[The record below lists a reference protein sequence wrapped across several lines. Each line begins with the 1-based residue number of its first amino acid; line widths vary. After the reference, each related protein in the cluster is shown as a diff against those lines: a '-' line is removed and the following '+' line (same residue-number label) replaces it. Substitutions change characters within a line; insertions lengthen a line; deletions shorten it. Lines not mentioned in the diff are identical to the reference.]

1 MKKSL
6 AVQRLLP
13 LTLLFVG
20 TNCSFR
26 AGVLPEV
33 ASDAREVD
41 ALATCLHSSW
51 CKRKEITVDT
61 TQVTGSP
68 TEVMLVVRVVNDSE
82 LAAGALASG
91 DDIRFARADGTPL
104 LYERQAY
111 DSATGSLI
119 AWVYVGD
126 AAGLDRFYLYYGNAG
141 ANDQQAGEGAWPDRY
156 AGVWHL
162 DEKAGTLADAT
173 ANANTATPNN
183 GPSLGVPAVV
193 SDGVDFDGTN
203 DFLRVVQSP
212 SLEAT
217 TGNAT
222 FALWV
227 NWDMPANGSFQR
239 ILASENRFGTVDD
252 GYEWSAQGDG
262 DFYLYPWGGAESYNL
277 GPSPFTA
284 GTWHYLVATLDFAAT
299 QVRMFVDGQEMAFT
313 EENDATAW
321 TMVGMP
327 GNWLWGSNIG
337 LSGPFAGKMDEIQ
350 VMRGT
355 RTEAWIR
362 LAYANQRQSSTLLTI
377 GPEEDLV
384 AP

>member
-1 MKKSL
+1 MKKSPL
-6 AVQRLLP
+6 VPRLLP
-13 LTLLFVG
+13 LTLLLVG

-26 AGVLPEV
+26 AGALPDV
-33 ASDAREVD
+33 TSDASEVD
-41 ALATCLHSSW
+41 GLATCLHSSW

-61 TQVTGSP
+61 AQVTGSP
-68 TEVMLVVRVVNDSE
+68 SEMMLLVRVDNDSE
-82 LAAGALASG
+82 LASGALASG
-91 DDIRFARADGTPL
+91 DDIRFARADGSPL

-111 DSATGSLI
+111 SAGSLL

-126 AAGLDRFYLYYGNAG
+126 LDGLDRFYLYYGNAG
-141 ANDQQAGEGAWPDRY
+141 ATDQEAGAGAWPMRY

-162 DEKAGTLADAT
+162 DENTGTLADAT
-173 ANANTATPNN
+173 SNSNTATPNN
-183 GPSLGVPAVV
+183 GPSLGVAAVV
-193 SDGVDFDGTN
+193 GDGVDFDGSN

-217 TGNAT
+217 NGNAT

-227 NWDMPANGSFQR
+227 NWDDTANGSYQR

-252 GYEWSAQGDG
+252 GYEWSAQPDG

-284 GTWHYLVATLDFAAT
+284 ATWHHLVATLDFAMT
-299 QVRMFVDGQEMAFT
+299 QVRIFVDGQEMAFT
-313 EENDATAW
+313 EEHDATAW

-350 VMRGT
+350 VMRGI
-355 RTEAWIR
+355 RTPAWAR
-362 LAYANQRQSSTLLTI
+362 AAYANQRPGSTLLTI
-377 GPEEDLV
+377 GPEEELI